1 MKVYP
6 VLISAKAEEQLR
18 AIQLIVARRDGPPA
32 ARRFIDRIL
41 TEIGKL
47 EIFPERGTVRLELG
61 PGIRVI
67 GVHRS
72 IDLAFVVHAEFVEV
86 LRVTYAGQ
94 QLNL

>member
-1 MKVYP
+1 MKIYP
-6 VLISAKAEEQLR
+6 IVVSAVAEEQLR
-18 AIQLIVARRDGPPA
+18 AIRAIVARRDGIRA
-32 ARRFIDRIL
+32 ADRFIDRIL
-41 TEIGKL
+41 GEIAKL
-47 EIFPERGTVRLELG
+47 AVFPERGTIRVELG

-72 IDLAFVVHAEFVEV
+72 VDLAFVVHDEFVEV